1 MHINI
6 KSPIHDHSDD
16 LIKLGQI
23 EIKNIL
29 VHEKNVKDLVIY
41 FARYVNCK
49 LIKMWSLYFQKLIG
63 KIEEHKGKGKK
74 AFDGWWLY
82 DRLSIRQD

>member
-1 MHINI
+1 MKMHINI
-6 KSPIHDHSDD
+6 KSPIHNHSDD

-49 LIKMWSLYFQKLIG
+49 SIKM
-63 KIEEHKGKGKK
+63 
-74 AFDGWWLY
+74 
-82 DRLSIRQD
+82 